1 MTEVLFSEGFE
12 SGTLDDLYMEA
23 AERMMVGM
31 EVQATSAHVATEHNV
46 RVTRFASGFLY
57 QSLGASTNA
66 ITRERAVELLAKG
79 KADAAA
85 FADKEIGNA
94 RHRE

>member
-23 AERMMVGM
+23 AERMLVGM
-31 EVQATSAHVATEHNV
+31 EALANMNGAAQECNV
-46 RVTRFASGFLY
+46 RVTGFANQYLY
-57 QSLGASTNA
+57 QSLGASVNA

-79 KADAAA
+79 KADAEA
-85 FADKEIGNA
+85 FASTELGNA
-94 RHRE
+94 RHRK